1 MSEPIGDDVPWG
13 ALEWTLELVDD
24 AGSVSLTMGQA
35 LRVFAAVE
43 LGRVA
48 SLADVRRALGA
59 RDLWAALVA
68 GATGLRVGDAPREM
82 TIREVF
88 GRLGVTGARW
98 NFGQTKAQREA
109 SAKAAVERLRAEV
122 TR

>member
-1 MSEPIGDDVPWG
+1 MREPIGDDVPWC
-13 ALEWTLELVDD
+13 ALEWTLELADD
-24 AGSVSLTMGQA
+24 KGPVSLSMGQA

-43 LGRVA
+43 LGRTT
-48 SLADVRRALGA
+48 SLDDVRRALGA
-59 RDLWAALVA
+59 RDPWAALMA
-68 GATGLRVGDAPREM
+68 GANGLRMGDAPREM

-88 GRLGVTGARW
+88 RRLGVTGAW
-98 NFGQTKAQREA
+98 WDFGQTKAQREA